1 MGVWKIAL
9 NEGLRFRE
17 DDVLPILYCLSAD
30 SLIDFYFLATLKVAC
45 KDIFLYSEKINT
57 FGDELDIVVTKQK
70 LLNVTAIKNSYT

>member
-9 NEGLRFRE
+9 NEGIRFRE
-17 DDVLPILYCLSAD
+17 DDVLPILCLSAD
-30 SLIDFYFLATLKVAC
+30 SLIDFYFLATLKVTC